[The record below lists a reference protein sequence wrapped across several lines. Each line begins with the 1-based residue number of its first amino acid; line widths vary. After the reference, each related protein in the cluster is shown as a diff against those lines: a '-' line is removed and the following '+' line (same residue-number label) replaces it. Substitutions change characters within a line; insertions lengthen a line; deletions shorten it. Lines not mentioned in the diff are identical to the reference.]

1 MPVTPATPKVRK
13 TAKATRTSWSAK
25 KRDVF
30 LAHLAISCNVAA
42 SCRKARF
49 HESLVYRRRRID
61 AAFRA
66 LWAEAVTE
74 AVQRLEMALLERALA
89 GKVVER
95 TRGGETV
102 KTVEYSDQVA
112 MALIRAHKDGAVPV
126 GDDDEE
132 ELAALRAKISR
143 KLDFVA
149 RREAAKLAKAIGV
162 GEFPA
167 CVASEG
173 GASEGGAS
181 AGGPVAGAAAPADE
195 GGEDAPK
202 NGTR

>member
-1 MPVTPATPKVRK
+1 MGERSTPAKPVAPKLRK
-13 TAKATRTSWSAK
+13 APKTTRTSWSVK
-25 KRDVF
+25 KRNVF

-42 SCRKARF
+42 SCRKARLY
-49 HESLVYRRRRID
+49 ESLVYRRRRID

-66 LWAEAVTE
+66 SWAEAVTE
-74 AVQRLEMALLERALA
+74 AVQRLEMALLERAMA

-112 MALIRAHKDGAVPV
+112 MALIRAHKDGAIPV

-149 RREAAKLAKAIGV
+149 RREAARLAKAIGTV
-162 GEFPA
+162 EFPA
-167 CVASEG
+167 GQA
-173 GASEGGAS
+173 
-181 AGGPVAGAAAPADE
+181 PVADNACTHPADAAE
-195 GGEDAPK
+195 PLEQGGGDAQ
-202 NGTR
+202 R